1 MCGACQPKT
10 LSTSV
15 MLATGNWSRVGPMD
29 QPPREQL
36 KGFYQKQQVRL
47 QFEVELDLEASKGP
61 GGRLQFRGRVV
72 CPRATKGK
80 HIFQGGTFIGDAAL
94 SIAGAQDA
102 VSERVL
108 MALQD
113 AGVLSASLEARGA
126 DTWVWPGFAKEFIC
140 QFYVMRS
147 AHTGFKFDTSRVI
160 RSQGEMK
167 SQTFCCRLTLPAVTA
182 NGQTFP
188 EELFVAEAASSK
200 AAAELAAFDMALE
213 ALQKAR
219 VILPSAFLEPPA
231 PPQVQ
236 EAVQDADVDSSSPA
250 KAQPENLPQVQDA
263 AENIDVDSMSAD
275 EARQRLKAAYAKLEW
290 VEGGAGL

>member
-1 MCGACQPKT
+1 MVPCY
-10 LSTSV
+10 S
-15 MLATGNWSRVGPMD
+15 NRSRVGPMD
-29 QPPREQL
+29 QTPKRQL
-36 KGFYQKQQVRL
+36 CLFYKDQHVHL
-47 QFEVELDLEASKGP
+47 PFEVELDLEASKGA
-61 GGRLQFRGRVV
+61 GRTLQFRGRVV
-72 CPRATKGK
+72 CPEATKGQ
-80 HIFQGGTFIGDAAL
+80 HNFPGGTFIGDAAP
-94 SIAGAQDA
+94 SMKGAEHA
-102 VSERVL
+102 VSERAL

-113 AGVLSASLEARGA
+113 AGVLSASFTPHGG
-126 DTWVWPGFAKEFIC
+126 DTCVRPSFAKEFIEK
-140 QFYVMRS
+140 FYIMRK
-147 AHTGFKFDTSRVI
+147 AHRGMKVDSSTVI
-160 RSQGEMK
+160 RSAGGME

-182 NGQTFP
+182 NGHTFP
-188 EELFVAEAASSK
+188 KENFVAEAASSE

-250 KAQPENLPQVQDA
+250 KAQPQNLPQVQDA

-290 VEGGAGL
+290 IEGGAGL